1 LPIKRGDRLIM
12 TVKGSSQ
19 PVVAVLDEFE
29 GKVVVRQRGGVTSKR
44 AVGNL
49 RPDTSAAAAA
59 AAPINASPALEEQP
73 DLSGMRVLCPVCR
86 ETSVPAVPA
95 ALDGA
100 LHIYRVRFSCPNGHE
115 WEAEVPQSRVA
126 S

>member
-1 LPIKRGDRLIM
+1 
-12 TVKGSSQ
+12 
-19 PVVAVLDEFE
+19 
-29 GKVVVRQRGGVTSKR
+29 VVRQRGGVTSKR
-44 AVGNL
+44 PVSNL
-49 RPDTSAAAAA
+49 RPDTSAAAAVA
-59 AAPINASPALEEQP
+59 AHASATPAVEDQP

-100 LHIYRVRFSCPNGHE
+100 LHVYRVRFSCPNGHE